1 MPAVIIAENV
11 RGLRPYL
18 PVLRL
23 EYERHG
29 YTAHIEMFNS
39 KYWNVPQNRDRYAV
53 VGTRNKKNLS
63 FTFPKE
69 QHEFVP
75 KLSDYLEKDVPEK
88 YYLPDEKAQTIIA
101 QAMEKLEKMGKCH
114 ACITPDRI
122 NKRQNGPRAKAEDE
136 PMFTLTAQDLHGVI
150 ILEDKKKRK
159 ARGGGSRQPQI
170 INVANTNPSGH
181 GMNGSVYFAEG
192 LAPTLTTNKGEGIK
206 VMTIENVRLK
216 TE

>member
-88 YYLPDEKAQTIIA
+88 YYLPGEKAQTIIA

-150 ILEDKKKRK
+150 ILEDEKEEEST
-159 ARGGGSRQPQI
+159 GGSRQPQI
-170 INVANTNPSGH
+170 INIANTNPSGH

>member
-53 VGTRNKKNLS
+53 VGTRDKKNLS

-75 KLSDYLEKDVPEK
+75 KLSDYLEKRVPDDWIS
-88 YYLPDEKAQTIIA
+88 PDGMHVTEAFHHYARPLI
-101 QAMEKLEKMGKCH
+101 QAEL
-114 ACITPDRI
+114 TPIYID
-122 NKRQNGPRAKAEDE
+122 GVPRH
-136 PMFTLTAQDLHGVI
+136 LH
-150 ILEDKKKRK
+150 L
-159 ARGGGSRQPQI
+159 
-170 INVANTNPSGH
+170 H
-181 GMNGSVYFAEG
+181 
-192 LAPTLTTNKGEGIK
+192 
-206 VMTIENVRLK
+206 
-216 TE
+216 

>member
-23 EYERHG
+23 KYERHG

-150 ILEDKKKRK
+150 ILEDEKEEEST
-159 ARGGGSRQPQI
+159 GGSRQPQI

-206 VMTIENVRLK
+206 VMTIENARLK

>member
-39 KYWNVPQNRDRYAV
+39 KYWNVPQNRDRYAA
-53 VGTRNKKNLS
+53 VGTRNKKNLT

-150 ILEDKKKRK
+150 ILEDEKKEEST
-159 ARGGGSRQPQI
+159 GGGSRQPQI
-170 INVANTNPSGH
+170 INIANTNPSGH

>member
-122 NKRQNGPRAKAEDE
+122 NKRQNGPRAQNAVNDMLSKYA
-136 PMFTLTAQDLHGVI
+136 PGGYMGKIIYPLLTPLKERLEAGERTPDLYNAIV
-150 ILEDKKKRK
+150 EATR
-159 ARGGGSRQPQI
+159 
-170 INVANTNPSGH
+170 
-181 GMNGSVYFAEG
+181 
-192 LAPTLTTNKGEGIK
+192 
-206 VMTIENVRLK
+206 
-216 TE
+216 